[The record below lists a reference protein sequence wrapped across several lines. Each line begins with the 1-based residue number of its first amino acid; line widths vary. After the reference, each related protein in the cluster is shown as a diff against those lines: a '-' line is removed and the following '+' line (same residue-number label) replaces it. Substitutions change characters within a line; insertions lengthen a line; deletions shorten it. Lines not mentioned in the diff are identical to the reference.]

1 MGKYLRKAEAK
12 LARRVGA
19 YQTDA
24 QKSKDGGKAFT
35 KPGSMNP
42 RKMA

>member
-1 MGKYLRKAEAK
+1 MGNALKKQTAK

-19 YQTDA
+19 YEADKS
-24 QKSKDGGKAFT
+24 KSKDGGKSFT